1 MPHSIFRWDSKDR
14 LMIVASGRVACGTV
28 LVVALLVVPS
38 NCVSGEEVRCSFKPV
53 SAGILLHTRR
63 TNCKRFDGNEP
74 NVG

>member
-28 LVVALLVVPS
+28 LVVALLFVPS

-53 SAGILLHTRR
+53 SAGILFTIDEQIVSALMV
-63 TNCKRFDGNEP
+63 TNQT
-74 NVG
+74 